1 MNLPA
6 NIADKIA
13 LANTLVAFLDGTDFD
28 LAVELAERGV
38 GEMAADPEF
47 NRVLSE
53 RLRRCPECNAWVASD
68 ADCGCDDGDW
78 EYGDEE

>member
-1 MNLPA
+1 MSLPV

-13 LANTLVAFLDGTDFD
+13 LANTLVIYLDGTDFD
-28 LAVELAERGV
+28 LAVELAERGL

-47 NRVLSE
+47 ARVLNE
-53 RLRRCPECNAWVASD
+53 RLCRCPACNSWVASD

-78 EYGDEE
+78 DFGDEE